1 MKKTLAILAALTF
14 AVTAFAGCGEKD
26 DSSSE
31 KSDKKASTSSVAEE
45 TKEETSAEDESK
57 ADEESTAD
65 ESVADESAAE
75 TSTADESTASIA
87 DSTAGDEMSE
97 MFNVIASPSDETVD
111 AAANDFVG
119 KWECY
124 ALDAEG
130 TCFDAVMGMPL
141 YAVIHIEFYE
151 DNTGALINIDDP
163 TAASEEKTPIK
174 WTYEDNKI
182 VVESDDGE
190 KVDCFITTDGYILF
204 DDDTNSE
211 KLYLRKV
218 DEYTE
223 FDFSTLENMFED
235 TSAEDSVESIPE

>member
-45 TKEETSAEDESK
+45 TKEEKPAEDESK

-65 ESVADESAAE
+65 ESAAE
-75 TSTADESTASIA
+75 TSAADESTASIA

-111 AAANDFVG
+111 ATANDFVG

-190 KVDCFITTDGYILF
+190 KVNCFITTDGYILF

-223 FDFSTLENMFED
+223 FDFSALENMFED